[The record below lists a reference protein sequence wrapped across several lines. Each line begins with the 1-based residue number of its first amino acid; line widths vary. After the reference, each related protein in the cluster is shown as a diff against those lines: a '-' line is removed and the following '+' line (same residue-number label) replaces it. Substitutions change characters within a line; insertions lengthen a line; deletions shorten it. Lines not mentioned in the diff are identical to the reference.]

1 MALSFS
7 NCVGENMELK
17 SNIRAKA
24 LRLGSGQHKVNCP
37 FCSPNRKKKDQKTLS
52 LRVNNDVIV
61 YNCWHCTENGSIRFN
76 DNNFKLIRREPLV
89 AVNKNWSD
97 LSANTDSLEYLKSR
111 GISEKTA
118 KLGGL
123 KYVKQY
129 IASEKKEMPCIVFP
143 YTTKGSTEF
152 AKIRSFPD
160 KGFSSQGSAVN
171 FYNIDNVETNDWVII
186 CEGEMDCLSF
196 MEVGYKSVVSIPH
209 GAVMKVVDGKIDAHE
224 DGKFKFIWNAKKK
237 LDLCDKV
244 VIAMDSD
251 KSGQAMAE
259 EIARRVGKDRCYKI
273 EYPEDCK
280 DANEVLVKH
289 GRKKLDD
296 LASNPVP
303 YPVSG
308 LYDASHF
315 YEEVDDIYEKGI
327 GSGVSTGYEEVDE
340 LYTVVEGQLSVVTGH
355 PSSGKSE
362 FVDQIMINIAKE
374 KGWKFGICS
383 FENEPRI
390 HIAKLISKHKGKPFF
405 DGITPKLTHEELQD
419 GKRFVQDHFSF
430 LYQAD
435 GSLSSL
441 DSILERMKV
450 AVMRHGVRGVVIDPY
465 NYISRDTATSE
476 TDWISDMLTKL
487 RVFAQ
492 AHGIHIWFVAHPT
505 KMMRRDDGTVP
516 PPKGYDISGS
526 ASWFAKA
533 DIGMTVHRPNPSGS
547 SISQIMIWKCRFSWV
562 GSIGDCALSFDKIT
576 SRYISVNKTTE
587 DMLLPDNFS
596 KGKYKKTNQPIAKN
610 YYEKDDDDEDLP
622 F

>member
-1 MALSFS
+1 
-7 NCVGENMELK
+7 MELTR
-17 SNIRAKA
+17 NIRLDA
-24 LRLGSGQHKVNCP
+24 LKLGSGQHKVNCP
-37 FCSPNRKKKDQKTLS
+37 FCSGQRKKRDQKTLS
-52 LRVNNDVIV
+52 LKVDSSAVV
-61 YNCWHCTENGSIRFN
+61 YNCWHCNENGSIRFE
-76 DNNFKLIRREPLV
+76 DSKFKLIRRDNV
-89 AVNKNWSD
+89 VHAVDKTRWRD
-97 LSANTDSLEYLKSR
+97 LTKDNGSIKYLNSR

-118 KLGGL
+118 IDVGVRFKHH
-123 KYVKQY
+123 Y

-143 YTTKGSTEF
+143 YTNKGSTEF

-160 KGFSSQGSAVN
+160 KGFSAQGSAVN
-171 FYNIDNVETNDWVII
+171 FFNIDNVNDNDFIII

-196 MEVGYKSVVSIPH
+196 LEVGFKSVVSIPH

-237 LDLCDKV
+237 LDDCEKI

-259 EIARRVGKDRCYKI
+259 ELARRIGKDKCFKI

-280 DANEVLVKH
+280 DANDVLTKH
-289 GRKKLDD
+289 GKEKLDEIT
-296 LASNPVP
+296 SNPIP

-327 GSGVSTGYEEVDE
+327 GSGASTGYAEVDP
-340 LYTVVEGQLSVVTGH
+340 LYTVVEGQLTVVTGH

-362 FVDQIMINIAKE
+362 FVDQIMINIAK
-374 KGWKFGICS
+374 KSGWKFGICS

-390 HIAKLISKHKGKPFF
+390 HIAKLISKHMGKPFF
-405 DGITPKLTHEELQD
+405 DGITPKLTKEELEE

-441 DSILERMKV
+441 DSIMERMKV
-450 AVMRHGVRGVVIDPY
+450 AVMRHGIRGVVVDPY
-465 NYISRDTATSE
+465 NYISKENVTSE
-476 TDWISDMLTKL
+476 TDWISDMLTTL

-533 DIGMTVHRPNPSGS
+533 DIGLTVHRPNPSTS
-547 SISQIMIWKCRFSWV
+547 SMSQILIWKCRFSWV
-562 GSIGDCALSFDKIT
+562 GSIGDCMLSFDRAT
-576 SRYISVNKTTE
+576 ARYISVNNIASAE
-587 DMLLPDNFS
+587 DMLKPSNMIPKNLPVKS
-596 KGKYKKTNQPIAKN
+596 
-610 YYEKDDDDEDLP
+610 YYEKDDEDVP